1 MLSTAKSKLVAVAAV
16 VALTGLAAYWH
27 FSPYLAMRSM
37 RAAAE
42 AKDADAFNERVDYP
56 KLRESIKGQMAAV
69 LTDGLGSKSASQNS
83 MEAAGA
89 ALALA
94 LVNPLVDALVRPEMV
109 MKTMSKGEFDLKPG
123 KAPTSEPTQAP
134 TWDVKRLGMNKV
146 IAYAQDPNDPKTEKV
161 GVVFERNGFADWKLT
176 ELRLPTRAAK

>member
-1 MLSTAKSKLVAVAAV
+1 MTDSSKSKVVIAAAV
-16 VALTGLAAYWH
+16 VALAGVGAYW
-27 FSPYLAMRSM
+27 FYSPYLAMRSM

-42 AKDADAFNERVDYP
+42 AKDADAFNEHVDYP

-109 MKTMSKGEFDLKPG
+109 MKTMAQGEFDLKPG
-123 KAPTSEPTQAP
+123 EAPAAEPTQAP

-176 ELRLPTRAAK
+176 ELRLPARAAK